1 MMRMTRQQQYQP
13 QPAVKKSCHFCSEN
27 INSIDYKDT
36 LLMRRFMNSQAKIV
50 SPRRTGNCS
59 KHQRMVTRAIKR
71 ARAMALLSYTI
82 K

>member
-1 MMRMTRQQQYQP
+1 MRQQQYQQ
-13 QPAVKKSCHFCSEN
+13 QPVVKKSCHFCSNN

-50 SPRRTGNCS
+50 SPRRTGNCA

>member
-1 MMRMTRQQQYQP
+1 MNQQFQP
-13 QPAVKKSCHFCSEN
+13 ITKKFCYFCANN
-27 INSIDYKDT
+27 INAIDYKDT

-50 SPRRTGNCS
+50 PPRRSGNCS
-59 KHQRMVTRAIKR
+59 KHQRMVARSIKR

>member
-1 MMRMTRQQQYQP
+1 MDNRNNNNQP
-13 QPAVKKSCHFCSEN
+13 PVKKFCYFCTN
-27 INSIDYKDT
+27 RVDAIDYKDT

-50 SPRRTGNCS
+50 PPRRSGNCS
-59 KHQRMVTRAIKR
+59 KHQRMVSRAIKR

>member
-1 MMRMTRQQQYQP
+1 MNQQIQP
-13 QPAVKKSCHFCSEN
+13 TIKKFCYFCANN
-27 INSIDYKDT
+27 INAIDYKDT

-50 SPRRTGNCS
+50 PPRRSGNCS
-59 KHQRMVTRAIKR
+59 KHQRMVAKSIKR